1 MATLAED
8 RLAAGDP
15 VQSLASLEADIRQ
28 RPADVKLRV
37 FLFQLLVILG
47 QWQRAVSQ
55 LELIGEL
62 DAATLP
68 MVHTYRAAIRAELL
82 RERVFA
88 GQEAPLVV
96 GEPER
101 WLALLIEALRA
112 GAGAGPAAASGLREE
127 AFEQAPAS
135 AGTVNG
141 EPFEWLADAD
151 PRLGPVLEACLNG
164 AYSWV
169 PVDRLRRV
177 SMEPP
182 ADLRDLVWIPAT
194 VEWVNCGS
202 AVVLIPTRY
211 PGSER
216 HPDGLVRL
224 ARKTEWQE
232 VADGVFFGVG
242 QRLLATDA
250 AEYPLL
256 EIREIVLKP
265 AAAAAVRPAT
275 TGTPA
280 GAS

>member
-15 VQSLASLEADIRQ
+15 FQSLANLEADIRQ

-47 QWQRAVSQ
+47 QWQRALSQ
-55 LELIGEL
+55 LEVIGEL
-62 DAATLP
+62 DASALP
-68 MVHTYRAAIRAELL
+68 MVHTYRAAIRGELL
-82 RERVFA
+82 RERVYA
-88 GQEAPLVV
+88 GEAAPLVI

-112 GAGAGPAAASGLREE
+112 GAGAGPAAGSALREE

-135 AGTVNG
+135 AGAVDG

-164 AYSWV
+164 AYYWI

-177 SMEPP
+177 SIEAPS
-182 ADLRDLVWIPAT
+182 DLRDLVWIPAV
-194 VEWVNCGS
+194 VEWVNGGT
-202 AVVLIPTRY
+202 AVALIPTRY

-216 HPDGLVRL
+216 HPEGVVRL

-232 VADGVFFGVG
+232 VADGVFFGAG
-242 QRLLATDA
+242 QRVLATDA

-265 AAAAAVRPAT
+265 AGAAAAQPAT
-275 TGTPA
+275 TGAPA
-280 GAS
+280 GTS